1 MKYTVEINETDG
13 SALSND
19 LVDIND
25 WIQNAVIGKINSCK
39 KRMIQEWQP
48 KLFDDPSVTSIPAA
62 QDDFIKLVVARDD
75 YKNAAERYE
84 EKKKK
89 IDKE

>member
-13 SALSND
+13 LALSND

-25 WIQNAVIGKINSCK
+25 WIQNAVTGKINNCT

-48 KLFDDPSVTSIPAA
+48 KLFADPAVTSIPAA
-62 QDDFIKLVVARDD
+62 QDEFIKLVVARDD

-89 IDKE
+89 LDKE

>member
-48 KLFDDPSVTSIPAA
+48 KLFDDPSVTTIPAA
-62 QDDFIKLVVARDD
+62 DDEFIKLVVARDD
-75 YKNAAERYE
+75 YKDATERYE

>member
-75 YKNAAERYE
+75 YKNATTRLAE
-84 EKKKK
+84 
-89 IDKE
+89 KEL